1 MQSNVHIFQG
11 MRRDSHPIK
20 QDSKFLWDAHNIRIT
35 TRDDN
40 TMLSITNEKSTKP
53 LCEFDNN
60 ETYVGHAIIGNYLI
74 LFTDK
79 NITDRIYRINLK
91 EFKVEILYEG
101 ENLLLRKENPIHTV
115 IDYESELIQKV
126 YWTDN
131 NNPPRLI
138 NVAKPELVNATYN
151 NDTGYSDVYTD
162 APFNFVQSLS
172 LKEEVSLYK
181 RSFNLGTFPSGTI
194 QYALTYIHKY
204 GQESNIFHTTELQYI
219 SYEDRGASPEDRVN
233 TSFVL
238 KVTNPDTKFDF
249 IRVYSIIRTSIDAT
263 PTVKRVLDYPIGKSN
278 KSLFITDN
286 GTQGDTIDPYYLL
299 YVGGKDILAGCIHAK
314 DNTLFLGNITH
325 KRKSIYDLNL
335 TENNKLKYS
344 VDLKSTKVRAM
355 VNFNKDLNYLY
366 FNQLR
371 KNTSTF
377 KNGETYRLG
386 CRFQYIT
393 GEWSEPIWIDDFT
406 HEFRPTIASNGLV
419 LGEIHGTIPDELKRN
434 LVTNNYI
441 RVQPLIVYPTNKDR
455 TILAQGFLCPTVG
468 NVGNRANKN
477 GVYAQSSWILRPF
490 NDRLSN
496 EGYKGS
502 IPAFQHDYSLPIG
515 NGRSVELQTMA
526 IDPQLK
532 DVITE
537 NVTLSYD
544 DMTRGGLNN
553 FHSAFVVDQSI
564 VTFHSPDVEFG
575 DLAGIINSDTP
586 VQLKSIGSLTLGYNK
601 GEIDIQTKTPTIS
614 PDSSGF
620 FKRSI
625 EGNGGKTL
633 ISGLFYEDEV
643 VDDVDEGKKF
653 KPTGDNKLWMTYMWH
668 RNGSLNNDC
677 SRPEGSTRSALLDK
691 KKIVNMHVVNDDTLQ
706 FAHPFKMVDI
716 KYFNSN
722 EVSLIKLNR
731 RGKSLSYY
739 GNVDT
744 LIPAYS
750 KYFYVYSFSKTYPLE
765 AGSFTLSGKINPGDI
780 SFANINVTGATGS
793 NHYVKAGGNNSN
805 VTGILPYKDSNVRID
820 GNSVL
825 SIIIQDGKFNGSI
838 FTTRKLKTANNKDVP
853 KGTYWRISGNTSFI
867 PVVDFVKSVTGGA
880 INNTIEFNEEVLPLG
895 NDIDI
900 STNIKDVGNV
910 YSGLKYSKEGVRL
923 KYKSTPH
930 LVAALDF
937 PLDSIDMV
945 YPAIQ
950 IAELIQDPGESR
962 YGGTGEEAIKN
973 NLWIPAGKSRLI
985 TEGKIVWDRGDTWYQ
1000 RYDCLKTYPFTNE
1013 DPNQVT
1019 EIVSMY
1025 LETRINLDGRYD
1037 KNRNNMSFHLSPNN
1051 FNKIN
1056 PVYSQLD
1063 NYFTS
1068 RVLDK
1073 DFYKVKDYQ
1082 AQFIWTSPKSSASV
1096 VDPWT
1101 NLHLANSYDLEGN
1114 NGKLVAIKS
1123 FNELLVGF
1131 QENAISQLLFNSR
1144 VQLQASDGVPIEI
1157 TNSQKLEGS
1166 RAISTNIGCQDYFS
1180 IVTTPL
1186 GIYFVDNYNA
1196 TLWKYDG
1203 QLSNLGLQLGSL
1215 YWAREN
1221 KADNNWMFKTI
1232 SKGNPGIRLD
1242 YDAKYQDIYFTPS
1255 IPENGNIK
1263 ESLCYS
1269 EQLGQFTSNMSYG
1282 GSVMFSWH
1290 SKFFSLALD
1299 KVDDNLTL
1307 WENFAGDGCNN
1318 IFNGIVPYS
1327 ISFISNEHPNLTKI
1341 FDTLE
1346 MRADLYSMGSDTP
1359 EYNGFSHTNQVG
1371 KPFTHISVENE
1382 YQNTG
1387 THELDDKSF
1396 RKKFRIWRATLPRN
1410 GRRDRIVNPWCKITL
1425 ENKSP
1430 GDKSMILHDLSVS
1443 YTV

>member
-40 TMLSITNEKSTKP
+40 TMLSITNEKSTKS
-53 LCEFDNN
+53 LHKFESN
-60 ETYVGHAIIGNYLI
+60 ENYVGHVVIGDYLI
-74 LFTDK
+74 LFIDSGL
-79 NITDRIYRINLK
+79 TDRIYRINLK
-91 EFKVEILYEG
+91 EVKVEILYEG
-101 ENLLLRKENPIHTV
+101 KNLLLRKENPIQTV
-115 IDYESELIQKV
+115 VDYESELVQKV

-138 NVAKPELVNATYN
+138 NVAKPELVNATYSTDN
-151 NDTGYSDVYTD
+151 GYSDIYTD
-162 APFNFVQSLS
+162 APFNFVQFLS
-172 LKEEVSLYK
+172 LKEEVSLYRK
-181 RSFNLGTFPSGTI
+181 SSNLGTFPSGTI

-238 KVTNPDTKFDF
+238 KVVNPDVKFNF

-278 KSLFITDN
+278 KPLFITDT
-286 GTQGDTIDPYYLL
+286 GTQGDIIDPYYLL
-299 YVGGKDILAGCIHAK
+299 YVGGKDILAGCIYSK
-314 DNTLFLGNITH
+314 DNTLFLGNITY

-335 TENNKLKYS
+335 IENNKLKY
-344 VDLKSTKVRAM
+344 DLKLKSDKADTM
-355 VNFNKDLNYLY
+355 SNFNGNLKYLY

-371 KNTSTF
+371 RNTSTF

-386 CRFQYIT
+386 CRFQYVT
-393 GEWSEPIWIDDFT
+393 GEWSEPVWIDDFK
-406 HEFRPTIASNGLV
+406 HEFRPNIASNRMV
-419 LGEIHGTIPDELKRN
+419 LGGIYGTIPEELNRN
-434 LVTNNYI
+434 LALNNYI

-468 NVGNRANKN
+468 NVGNRVNKN
-477 GVYAQSSWILRPF
+477 GAYAQSSWILRPF
-490 NDRLSN
+490 NNKLSD

-502 IPAFQHDYSLPIG
+502 TPACQHDYSLPIG
-515 NGRSVELQTMA
+515 CGRSVELQTMV
-526 IDPQLK
+526 IDPQFK
-532 DVITE
+532 DVLTE

-544 DMTRGGLNN
+544 TMTAGGIED

-575 DLAGIINSDTP
+575 DLAGIINSGAP
-586 VQLKSIGSLTLGYNK
+586 VQLNSIGSLTLDYNK

-614 PDSSGF
+614 PESSGF

-625 EGNGGKTL
+625 EGDGGKAL

-677 SRPEGSTRSALLDK
+677 SRPEGSTRSGLLDK

-706 FAHPFKMVDI
+706 FALPFKMVDI

-722 EVSLIKLNR
+722 EVSLVKLNR

-739 GNVDT
+739 GNIDT

-750 KYFYVYSFSKTYPLE
+750 KYFYVYSFSKTYTLVNK
-765 AGSFTLSGKINPGDI
+765 SFTLNGKINPG
-780 SFANINVTGATGS
+780 NIDFTNIKVTGATGT
-793 NHYVKAGGNNSN
+793 NNYVKAGGSNSN
-805 VTGILPYKDSNVRID
+805 ITGVLPYEDSTVRID
-820 GNSVL
+820 NNSIMNLV
-825 SIIIQDGKFNGSI
+825 IKDGKFSGSI
-838 FTTRKLKTANNKDVP
+838 FTTKELKTANNKKVP
-853 KGTYWRISGNTSFI
+853 KGYYWRISGDTTFVPIVNLIQYT
-867 PVVDFVKSVTGGA
+867 VDGVG
-880 INNTIEFNEEVLPLG
+880 NNTIEFTEEILPLG
-895 NDIDI
+895 SDIDY
-900 STNIKDVGNV
+900 SDNIKNVGDF

-930 LVAALDF
+930 LVAALEF
-937 PLDSIDMV
+937 PLNPINMV

-962 YGGTGEEAIKN
+962 YGGTSEEAIKN

-985 TEGKIVWDRGDTWYQ
+985 TDGKIIWDRGDTWYQ

-1037 KNRNNMSFHLSPNN
+1037 KNRNNMSFYLSPNN

-1056 PVYSQLD
+1056 PAYSQLD
-1063 NYFTS
+1063 SYFTS

-1073 DFYKVKDYQ
+1073 DFYKVKNYPS
-1082 AQFIWTSPKSSASV
+1082 QFIWTNSKSPASV

-1101 NLHLANSYDLEGN
+1101 NLHLANTYDLDGS
-1114 NGKLVAIKS
+1114 NGRLVAIKS

-1131 QENAISQLLFNSR
+1131 QENAMSQLLFNSR

-1157 TNSQKLEGS
+1157 ANSQKLEGS
-1166 RAISTNIGCQDYFS
+1166 RAISANIGCQDYFS

-1232 SKGNPGIRLD
+1232 SEGSPGIRLD

-1255 IPENGNIK
+1255 IPENGNIR

-1282 GSVMFSWH
+1282 GSVMFSWQ
-1290 SKFFSLALD
+1290 SKFYSLALD
-1299 KVDDNLTL
+1299 KADSNLTL
-1307 WENFAGDGCNN
+1307 WENFAGDGHNN
-1318 IFNGIVPYS
+1318 IFNGIVPYG

-1346 MRADLYSMGSDTP
+1346 MRADLYSMGSNTP

-1371 KPFTHISVENE
+1371 NPFTHISVENE

-1396 RKKFRIWRATLPRN
+1396 RKKFRIWRATLPRS

-1430 GDKSMILHDLSVS
+1430 GNKSMILHDLSVG
-1443 YTV
+1443 YTI